1 MILVSKAPGLVWEAQ
16 MTGTGEL
23 GPLVIKKPWPYVN
36 HYSFHIL
43 DPDWGHLTIK
53 MSGHPPFGAQ
63 VILNGHEYVAVAA
76 QGEGIGFTKEGNCFT
91 EIADPQRLARIADAW
106 PRQAAIGRL
115 GQVCDRW
122 IYTACLCFGLD
133 LAEQEASG
141 FRYGYSVYQA
151 EYSRNLLFKS
161 GAQMEALFDRVLDRT
176 RSRLDIP
183 AIRTIFGLKTRPH
196 RTRKDG
202 PPAQEIVIEKP
213 RYGLSWFR
221 ISFGRLQL
229 KAYTKGEHVLRF
241 EATVHNTKE
250 LRCRRSLENF
260 AEIIDR
266 LAGMADRF
274 ATALDCADTGF
285 LPDGALDQL
294 PLPSQTG
301 ASRIAG
307 IDLNKPRIRA
317 ALSAAVAPWPVH
329 RRRARRQGP

>member
-1 MILVSKAPGLVWEAQ
+1 
-16 MTGTGEL
+16 
-23 GPLVIKKPWPYVN
+23 
-36 HYSFHIL
+36 
-43 DPDWGHLTIK
+43 
-53 MSGHPPFGAQ
+53 
-63 VILNGHEYVAVAA
+63 
-76 QGEGIGFTKEGNCFT
+76 
-91 EIADPQRLARIADAW
+91 
-106 PRQAAIGRL
+106 
-115 GQVCDRW
+115 
-122 IYTACLCFGLD
+122 GLD

-183 AIRTIFGLKTRPH
+183 ALRTLFGLKTRPH
-196 RTRKDG
+196 RTRKAG

-241 EATVHNTKE
+241 EATVHNAKE
-250 LRCRRSLENF
+250 LRCRRSLDNF
-260 AEIIDR
+260 DQIIDR

-285 LPDGALDQL
+285 LPDGVLDEL
-294 PLPSQTG
+294 PLPAQAG
-301 ASRIAG
+301 DRRIAG

-317 ALSAAVAPWPVH
+317 ALSAALALAPAPGGFTAAEHAARVRQITGH
-329 RRRARRQGP
+329 DGYTTRPAPPLPRPATRRPHHQRPAHPPRPRHRPDPRRHPQPPHGPQTENLDRRRPRLRGPAHRHADPVPARRHRDTAS